1 MRLRRTRAIGSFT
14 AMLSDLF
21 GPRGLRRPRRLALAG
36 AERFEDR
43 KLLAL
48 SVQAIT
54 TPAVGA
60 ENVDMGTDLVFTF
73 NENVLKGQGEIYVVR
88 QGTGQTGVAVDVRSD
103 NVTIAGNQVRIN
115 LPADLEPDNTYSVY
129 IDPGAFL
136 DTSSAATPGAT
147 LLTQDFE
154 FVPLNPFVN
163 EIGGDGTD
171 WTAEAPF
178 GFSTE
183 TTLDP
188 TKGIDEFRGWTWMD
202 KDAWVAAAGNQ
213 SRDQF
218 TLGSGTIMVA
228 DTDEYDDGNAAERPW
243 VGYSYT
249 KPVDLTGV
257 APNSVKLEFDSSFRP
272 EGPGDSQVG
281 VLDVSYDG
289 GVSWTELL
297 RLDETNSSNDGSNAT
312 AVNINERLVSGT
324 TTGVSGDGFGGV
336 AFGAVENPSSGS
348 LVFRFYSEGT
358 NDWWWGIDNMLI
370 TGDVVGVP
378 FDGLQEGNAWTFSTP
393 ESPRLSLSFDASAIS
408 ENGGVATATLS
419 RNTGPLVPSGE
430 LVVALT
436 SSDDT
441 EITVPATVTIPAGEL
456 SVTFLVTAVD
466 DSLADRIQIVG
477 IGAAADLFTSAAA
490 TITVLDDEGPKVVS
504 VTPTDDASSVNYQTN
519 LSISFDRAVKKGAG
533 IIRVV
538 NAATGVQV
546 GEIDVADGSV
556 VVSGQTMT
564 VDLPDLP
571 GLTEYSV
578 LLDDGV
584 VVSTSPE
591 LFAGVVLM
599 QENFDSLPLLSF
611 ADNEVGPGIGDGT
624 DYTFQNPIG
633 FAVDNSAM
641 PGGGTSAFEGWSYM
655 DKNSWIAEQGDQ
667 SRARFTNGSGVVVV
681 ADGDA
686 WDDYPHDDGYMNT
699 FLVTR
704 PVSLAGI
711 TAGSVSLEFDS
722 SYYAELP
729 QFGTVEVTYDGGL
742 SWNPLLFFGD
752 ENVPGITDGSSR
764 NDHIVIDAM
773 AQYNDTIGGAV
784 VDQALFNPDSGTLQF
799 RFGYQNAGNNWWWT
813 VDNIVVKGERAGE
826 PFAGLVG
833 DAWSFT
839 TGNAPSLSLS
849 FDNSVISETGTAVA
863 TVSRN
868 MNTSAA
874 LVVALASSD
883 LSAATVP
890 ATVTIPA
897 GQSSVT
903 FLVTA
908 VDDIVTDGNQVVVI
922 SATGT
927 GFFGGQSS
935 ITVADDDFPQLLSA
949 TPSSGATGAA
959 VDGPLT
965 LVFDHG
971 VLKGNGFIAIVDATT
986 GKAVESIN
994 VLSTAVT
1001 VASDTVTVIRS
1012 ERLLGL
1018 TEYFVR
1024 VDPGAILASAP
1035 GVSDNVTLLWQDF
1048 ELLPLGPAVD
1058 EDPAKGTGTD
1068 WTATPPAEWTVDNS
1082 NLPVG
1087 GKAEYSGWTF
1097 LDKTAWNAWSG
1108 QSRSNFTLASGTIAV
1123 ADTDEWD
1130 DKDHEPGDFNGI
1142 LVTPEID
1149 LATVVSSAVTIEFDS
1164 SFRPE
1169 GGGGG
1174 AAEGNQTGVVE
1185 VTFDKGVTWTNLLT
1199 QDGST
1204 SDGSATD
1211 PSVNRHEVLAATIP
1225 VGASSMQVRWGQVG
1239 SNDYWWAIDNVRISS
1254 TVQSTAFPG
1263 ILDAQTFSFTTEAA
1277 AIDGTVIN
1285 VGAGQS
1291 FVDTAVHSADA
1302 VIVKTGP
1309 GILVLNLANS
1319 HTGGL
1324 VIQEGEVVV
1333 QNTAALNGGPLVI
1346 AAGAKLTVDTGAS
1359 RIHVA
1364 SLQLDPAGLLDVGRG
1379 GLLVAAGGFDP
1390 TAVRQ
1395 AIIAGRN
1402 GGTWTGAA
1410 GIHSD
1415 AAAAAP
1421 GRAVGY
1427 VIGNDGALA
1436 VAFAALGD
1444 VNLDNQFNAFDL
1456 VGINSSGVYGNS
1468 SAPARWQDGDF
1479 NFDGVVN
1486 VFDLVGANGSGVY
1499 GRGNYTTPPANGM
1512 VVSATSAVDS
1522 GNSAA
1527 AANSTPKVGSTA
1539 AVSSTAFAALAV
1551 EQDRVNASTSTTKK
1565 KLFAGL

>member
-1 MRLRRTRAIGSFT
+1 M
-14 AMLSDLF
+14 
-21 GPRGLRRPRRLALAG
+21 
-36 AERFEDR
+36 
-43 KLLAL
+43 
-48 SVQAIT
+48 
-54 TPAVGA
+54 
-60 ENVDMGTDLVFTF
+60 
-73 NENVLKGQGEIYVVR
+73 
-88 QGTGQTGVAVDVRSD
+88 
-103 NVTIAGNQVRIN
+103 
-115 LPADLEPDNTYSVY
+115 
-129 IDPGAFL
+129 
-136 DTSSAATPGAT
+136 
-147 LLTQDFE
+147 
-154 FVPLNPFVN
+154 
-163 EIGGDGTD
+163 
-171 WTAEAPF
+171 
-178 GFSTE
+178 
-183 TTLDP
+183 
-188 TKGIDEFRGWTWMD
+188 
-202 KDAWVAAAGNQ
+202 
-213 SRDQF
+213 
-218 TLGSGTIMVA
+218 
-228 DTDEYDDGNAAERPW
+228 
-243 VGYSYT
+243 
-249 KPVDLTGV
+249 
-257 APNSVKLEFDSSFRP
+257 
-272 EGPGDSQVG
+272 
-281 VLDVSYDG
+281 
-289 GVSWTELL
+289 
-297 RLDETNSSNDGSNAT
+297 
-312 AVNINERLVSGT
+312 
-324 TTGVSGDGFGGV
+324 
-336 AFGAVENPSSGS
+336 
-348 LVFRFYSEGT
+348 
-358 NDWWWGIDNMLI
+358 
-370 TGDVVGVP
+370 
-378 FDGLQEGNAWTFSTP
+378 
-393 ESPRLSLSFDASAIS
+393 
-408 ENGGVATATLS
+408 
-419 RNTGPLVPSGE
+419 
-430 LVVALT
+430 
-436 SSDDT
+436 
-441 EITVPATVTIPAGEL
+441 
-456 SVTFLVTAVD
+456 
-466 DSLADRIQIVG
+466 
-477 IGAAADLFTSAAA
+477 
-490 TITVLDDEGPKVVS
+490 
-504 VTPTDDASSVNYQTN
+504 
-519 LSISFDRAVKKGAG
+519 
-533 IIRVV
+533 
-538 NAATGVQV
+538 
-546 GEIDVADGSV
+546 
-556 VVSGQTMT
+556 
-564 VDLPDLP
+564 
-571 GLTEYSV
+571 
-578 LLDDGV
+578 
-584 VVSTSPE
+584 
-591 LFAGVVLM
+591 
-599 QENFDSLPLLSF
+599 
-611 ADNEVGPGIGDGT
+611 
-624 DYTFQNPIG
+624 
-633 FAVDNSAM
+633 
-641 PGGGTSAFEGWSYM
+641 
-655 DKNSWIAEQGDQ
+655 
-667 SRARFTNGSGVVVV
+667 
-681 ADGDA
+681 
-686 WDDYPHDDGYMNT
+686 
-699 FLVTR
+699 
-704 PVSLAGI
+704 
-711 TAGSVSLEFDS
+711 
-722 SYYAELP
+722 
-729 QFGTVEVTYDGGL
+729 
-742 SWNPLLFFGD
+742 
-752 ENVPGITDGSSR
+752 
-764 NDHIVIDAM
+764 
-773 AQYNDTIGGAV
+773 
-784 VDQALFNPDSGTLQF
+784 
-799 RFGYQNAGNNWWWT
+799 
-813 VDNIVVKGERAGE
+813 
-826 PFAGLVG
+826 
-833 DAWSFT
+833 
-839 TGNAPSLSLS
+839 
-849 FDNSVISETGTAVA
+849 
-863 TVSRN
+863 
-868 MNTSAA
+868 
-874 LVVALASSD
+874 
-883 LSAATVP
+883 
-890 ATVTIPA
+890 
-897 GQSSVT
+897 
-903 FLVTA
+903 
-908 VDDIVTDGNQVVVI
+908 
-922 SATGT
+922 
-927 GFFGGQSS
+927 
-935 ITVADDDFPQLLSA
+935 
-949 TPSSGATGAA
+949 
-959 VDGPLT
+959 
-965 LVFDHG
+965 
-971 VLKGNGFIAIVDATT
+971 
-986 GKAVESIN
+986 
-994 VLSTAVT
+994 
-1001 VASDTVTVIRS
+1001 
-1012 ERLLGL
+1012 
-1018 TEYFVR
+1018 
-1024 VDPGAILASAP
+1024 
-1035 GVSDNVTLLWQDF
+1035 SDNVTLLWQDF

-1058 EDPAKGTGTD
+1058 EDPAKCTGTD

-1185 VTFDKGVTWTNLLT
+1185 VSFDEGVTWTNLLT